1 MKKILF
7 SILCAFMVSTMAS
20 AQTYVNVELKDGTIR
35 SYSAESTSKVSFGEK
50 KGTEQTPS
58 GYYSKDEV
66 DAMLRRIDEELQ
78 VNHYTLENH
87 QKKLEMIEK
96 TLDDHKMKLE
106 EIFSKHEK
114 KLAEY
119 EKKLAENEKKLVE
132 NEKKLAELERRL
144 EALEAK

>member
-7 SILCAFMVSTMAS
+7 SMLSAFMVSTMAS
-20 AQTYVNVELKDGTIR
+20 AQYVNVKMDDGTYA
-35 SYSAESTSKVSFGEK
+35 SYKTSSKTEVDFGKK
-50 KGTEQTPS
+50 KGAELTPS

-87 QKKLEMIEK
+87 Q
-96 TLDDHKMKLE
+96 MKLE
-106 EIFSKHEK
+106 EHEEIFRKHEK

-119 EKKLAENEKKLVE
+119 EKKLAENEKKIE
-132 NEKKLAELERRL
+132 ELEKRL

>member
-1 MKKILF
+1 MKKILL
-7 SILCAFMVSTMAS
+7 SILSAFMVSTMAS

-87 QKKLEMIEK
+87 QMKLEMI
-96 TLDDHKMKLE
+96 DDHKMKLE
-106 EIFSKHEK
+106 EHEEIFRKHEK

-119 EKKLAENEKKLVE
+119 EKKLAENEKKLAE

>member
-1 MKKILF
+1 MKKLLF

-20 AQTYVNVELKDGTIR
+20 AQYLNVKMDDGTYA
-35 SYSAESTSKVSFGEK
+35 SYKTSSKTEVSFGDK
-50 KGTEQTPS
+50 KGTELTPS

-87 QKKLEMIEK
+87 QR
-96 TLDDHKMKLE
+96 KLE
-106 EIFSKHEK
+106 EHEEIFRQH
-114 KLAEY
+114 
-119 EKKLAENEKKLVE
+119 EKKLAENEKKLAE
-132 NEKKLAELERRL
+132 NEKKLAELEKRL